1 VRVATILGNASIR
14 LNEEPADDPDAQA
27 LSRSYPVPKSK
38 ARKKAVYTPP
48 QRSQQVKVSPRW
60 LAPTMVVAWIIGILW
75 IAIYYVAPQAPFFSD
90 LQNWNLL
97 IGFVFIIFG
106 VVLSTRWR

>member
-1 VRVATILGNASIR
+1 M
-14 LNEEPADDPDAQA
+14 
-27 LSRSYPVPKSK
+27 PKSK

-48 QRSQQVKVSPRW
+48 QRSQQVKISPRW

-75 IAIYYVAPQAPFFSD
+75 IAVYYVAPETPLLSD

>member
-1 VRVATILGNASIR
+1 M
-14 LNEEPADDPDAQA
+14 
-27 LSRSYPVPKSK
+27 PKSK

-48 QRSQQVKVSPRW
+48 QKSQQVTVSPRW
-60 LAPTMVVAWIIGILW
+60 LAPTMVVSWILGILW
-75 IAIYYVAPQAPFFSD
+75 IAVYYVAPSAPFIGD
-90 LQNWNLL
+90 LHNWNLL

>member
-1 VRVATILGNASIR
+1 MAK
-14 LNEEPADDPDAQA
+14 
-27 LSRSYPVPKSK
+27 PKTT
-38 ARKKAVYTPP
+38 RKKAVYTPP
-48 QRSQQVKVSPRW
+48 AKAQTVKVSPRW

-75 IAIYYVAPQAPFFSD
+75 IAVYYVAPSTPFIGP
-90 LQNWNLL
+90 LGNWNLL

>member
-1 VRVATILGNASIR
+1 M
-14 LNEEPADDPDAQA
+14 
-27 LSRSYPVPKSK
+27 PKPK

-48 QRSQQVKVSPRW
+48 QKTQQVKLSPRW
-60 LAPTMVVAWIIGILW
+60 LAPTMVVSWIIGILW
-75 IAIYYVAPQAPFFSD
+75 IAVYYIAPDAPLLGD
-90 LQNWNLL
+90 LRNWNLL

>member
-1 VRVATILGNASIR
+1 M
-14 LNEEPADDPDAQA
+14 
-27 LSRSYPVPKSK
+27 PKSK
-38 ARKKAVYTPP
+38 SRKKAVYTPP
-48 QRSQQVKVSPRW
+48 QTSQQVKMSPRW
-60 LAPTMVVAWIIGILW
+60 LAPVMVASWIIGILW
-75 IAIYYVAPQAPFFSD
+75 IAVYYVAPRAPGIII